1 MPQPEQQAREKI
13 DQLLHAAGW
22 LVCDAAAA
30 SIHAARGVAIR
41 EFPLP
46 GYGFA
51 DYLLYVDGKAAGVIE
66 AKKEGVTLTGVET
79 QSDKYTKG
87 LPAGLPR
94 WRNPLPFSYQ
104 STGIE
109 TRFTNG
115 LDPTP
120 RSRPVFAFHQPKLLA
135 DWLNYAPAAQPGEGS
150 AGDLASTFLA
160 RLQAMPPLKE
170 EGLWPAQITAIRNLE
185 NSLKENRPRAL
196 IQMATGSGKTF
207 TSISFIYRL
216 IKFAGARRIL
226 FLVDRGNLA
235 DQTLKEFQQYVSPYN
250 NFKFSEEYIVQR
262 LQGNQID
269 TTARV
274 CICTIQRLYF
284 MLKGREL
291 ADEDEDMMA
300 TGFDGIYKK
309 VPPIEY
315 NPAIPIE
322 TFDIIVTDEA
332 HRSIYNL
339 WAQVL
344 EYFDAYLIGLTA
356 TPGKQT
362 FGFFHQNL
370 VMEYNHEMAVADGVN
385 VNYDV
390 YRIKTA
396 ITEAG
401 SRVEAGYYV
410 EKQERDTRKTRWEE
424 LDDDFAYDP
433 NQLDR
438 DVVTPDQIRT
448 IVRTFRDKLFSEIF
462 PGRTEVP
469 KTLIFAKDDNHAEN
483 IVEILREEF
492 GKGNEFAQKITYRT
506 TGATPKELIS
516 AFRNSYHPRIAVT
529 VDMIATG
536 TDIKPVEI
544 VFFMRAVKSRGFFEQ
559 MKGRGVRVI
568 NPDDLRA
575 VTPDATAKDHFVIVD
590 AVGVCEQDKTDAR
603 PMEKKPSVSFE
614 RLLQAVAFGNTEDDV
629 ITSIAGR
636 LARMEHRISAEDDAK
651 IRVASGGLGLKD
663 LAHQLVAALSPDPV
677 EAASRRLPY
686 LPMETADDYAGYGF
700 LDPNAPIEM
709 QRANLPHWRQDEA
722 SYFVTFR
729 LADSLPRQRLI
740 AWREARADWL
750 TRNPRPWSAAQET
763 DYTERFSARI
773 ESWLDAGVGSCA
785 LANPQAREL
794 METALWH
801 FDGERYR
808 LGKYVVAAN
817 HVHVIVTPLPGHEL
831 SEILHSWKSYT
842 AKQILQLAAAS
853 GRLPEGAISIWQKE
867 SYDRIVRTSEELFR
881 IEQYIQRH
889 SEYELSAAVKR
900 RDAASTAMQQARTLA
915 AKPLCDPTLRQLIL
929 DIKAK
934 NELTIDHVS
943 QDQVIEAGFSQAA
956 LDRAR
961 GLVQSFEQF
970 IADHKDEITALQILY
985 AKPYKQRLTFEAVK
999 ELADAI
1005 EKPPYLWNESQLWQ
1019 AYAALEASKAK
1030 GASGKR
1036 ILTDLVSLVRFAIHQ
1051 DNELVPFP
1059 ERVNANF
1066 KAWVEAASRRLAE
1079 TKRQDAASTG
1089 FTTEQMKWLEMI
1101 RDHIAANLGIEPDD
1115 FEYAP
1120 FAQEGGLGKVHQL
1133 FGDELNTLIEQL
1145 NESLA
1150 A

>member
-1 MPQPEQQAREKI
+1 MTPEQQSRQNI
-13 DQLLHAAGW
+13 DRLLIAAGW
-22 LVCDAAAA
+22 HLFDAKQAN
-30 SIHAARGVAIR
+30 IHAGLGVVIR

-46 GYGFA
+46 GHGSA
-51 DYLLYVDGKAAGVIE
+51 DYLFYVAGKAAGVIE
-66 AKKEGVTLTGVET
+66 AKKEGATLSGVEV
-79 QSDKYTKG
+79 QSSKYTSG
-87 LPAGLPR
+87 LPPTLPAWSR
-94 WRNPLPFSYQ
+94 PLPFSYQ
-104 STGIE
+104 STGTE

-115 LDPTP
+115 LDSEP
-120 RSRPVFAFHQPKLLA
+120 RSRSVFAFHRPEQLA
-135 DWLNYAPAAQPGEGS
+135 NWLDHAANQIQEERGEYGS
-150 AGDLASTFLA
+150 DAKTFLA

-170 EGLWPAQITAIRNLE
+170 EGLWPAQITAIHNLE
-185 NSLKENRPRAL
+185 KSLKENRPRAL

-274 CICTIQRLYF
+274 CICTIQRMYS
-284 MLKGREL
+284 MLKGRDL
-291 ADEDEDMMA
+291 PADLEEESVDQLGKLFKE
-300 TGFDGIYKK
+300 
-309 VPPIEY
+309 PEPIEY

-344 EYFDAYLIGLTA
+344 EYFDATLIGLTA

-396 ITEAG
+396 ITEGG
-401 SRVEAGYYV
+401 SKVEAGYYV

-516 AFRNSYHPRIAVT
+516 AFRNSYHPRVAVT

-568 NPDDLRA
+568 NPDDLKA
-575 VTPDATAKDHFVIVD
+575 VTPDATAKDHFVIID

-636 LARMEHRISAEDDAK
+636 LARMEHRISAEDDAR
-651 IRVASGGLGLKD
+651 IRAASGGLGLKD
-663 LAHQLVAALSPDPV
+663 LAHQLVESLSPDL
-677 EAASRRLPY
+677 EAVRS
-686 LPMETADDYAGYGF
+686 E
-700 LDPNAPIEM
+700 PIEG
-709 QRANLPHWRQDEA
+709 QANQ
-722 SYFVTFR
+722 
-729 LADSLPRQRLI
+729 
-740 AWREARADWL
+740 
-750 TRNPRPWSAAQET
+750 
-763 DYTERFSARI
+763 ARI
-773 ESWLDAGVGSCA
+773 
-785 LANPQAREL
+785 
-794 METALWH
+794 T
-801 FDGERYR
+801 
-808 LGKYVVAAN
+808 
-817 HVHVIVTPLPGHEL
+817 
-831 SEILHSWKSYT
+831 
-842 AKQILQLAAAS
+842 
-853 GRLPEGAISIWQKE
+853 
-867 SYDRIVRTSEELFR
+867 
-881 IEQYIQRH
+881 
-889 SEYELSAAVKR
+889 
-900 RDAASTAMQQARTLA
+900 A
-915 AKPLCDPTLRQLIL
+915 AKPLCDPALRQLIL

-943 QDQVIEAGFSQAA
+943 QDQIIEAGFSPAA
-956 LDRAR
+956 RDRAR

-985 AKPYKQRLTFEAVK
+985 AKPYKQRITFEAVK

-1019 AYAALEASKAK
+1019 AYAALEASKVK
-1030 GASGKR
+1030 GASGRR

-1051 DNELVPFP
+1051 DNELIPFP

-1066 KAWVEAASRRLAE
+1066 KAWLAGQESAGKQFTADQRR
-1079 TKRQDAASTG
+1079 
-1089 FTTEQMKWLEMI
+1089 WLEMI

-1120 FAQEGGLGKVHQL
+1120 FAQEGGLGKVYQL

>member
-1 MPQPEQQAREKI
+1 MVPQPEQQARGNI
-13 DQLLHAAGW
+13 DVMLQAAGW
-22 LVCDAAAA
+22 HVCDAAAA
-30 SIHAARGVAIR
+30 NIHAARGVAIR
-41 EFPLP
+41 EFQLP

-87 LPAGLPR
+87 LPAALPR
-94 WRNPLPFSYQ
+94 WHSPLPFSYQ

-115 LDPTP
+115 LDPVP
-120 RSRPVFAFHQPKLLA
+120 RSRPVFAFHKPETLREWLDLLPQPTVLTTGPTSA
-135 DWLNYAPAAQPGEGS
+135 PHAGFAPA
-150 AGDLASTFLA
+150 TFLA
-160 RLQAMPPLKE
+160 KLQHMPPLKE
-170 EGLWPAQITAIRNLE
+170 EGLWPAQITAIHNLE
-185 NSLKENRPRAL
+185 QSLKENRPRAL

-274 CICTIQRLYF
+274 CICTIQRMYA
-284 MLKGREL
+284 MLKGKDLPDDLEEESVDQL
-291 ADEDEDMMA
+291 GKLFKEPE
-300 TGFDGIYKK
+300 
-309 VPPIEY
+309 PIEY

-344 EYFDAYLIGLTA
+344 EYFDATLIGLTA

-396 ITEAG
+396 ITEQG
-401 SRVEAGYYV
+401 SKVEAGYYV

-448 IVRTFRDKLFSEIF
+448 IVHTFRDKLFSEIF

-506 TGATPKELIS
+506 TGDTPQNLIK
-516 AFRNSYHPRIAVT
+516 AFRNSYHPRVAVT

-568 NPDDLRA
+568 KPDDLKA
-575 VTPDATAKDHFVIVD
+575 VTPDA
-590 AVGVCEQDKTDAR
+590 
-603 PMEKKPSVSFE
+603 
-614 RLLQAVAFGNTEDDV
+614 
-629 ITSIAGR
+629 
-636 LARMEHRISAEDDAK
+636 
-651 IRVASGGLGLKD
+651 
-663 LAHQLVAALSPDPV
+663 
-677 EAASRRLPY
+677 
-686 LPMETADDYAGYGF
+686 
-700 LDPNAPIEM
+700 
-709 QRANLPHWRQDEA
+709 
-722 SYFVTFR
+722 
-729 LADSLPRQRLI
+729 
-740 AWREARADWL
+740 
-750 TRNPRPWSAAQET
+750 
-763 DYTERFSARI
+763 
-773 ESWLDAGVGSCA
+773 
-785 LANPQAREL
+785 
-794 METALWH
+794 
-801 FDGERYR
+801 
-808 LGKYVVAAN
+808 
-817 HVHVIVTPLPGHEL
+817 
-831 SEILHSWKSYT
+831 
-842 AKQILQLAAAS
+842 
-853 GRLPEGAISIWQKE
+853 
-867 SYDRIVRTSEELFR
+867 
-881 IEQYIQRH
+881 
-889 SEYELSAAVKR
+889 
-900 RDAASTAMQQARTLA
+900 
-915 AKPLCDPTLRQLIL
+915 
-929 DIKAK
+929 
-934 NELTIDHVS
+934 
-943 QDQVIEAGFSQAA
+943 
-956 LDRAR
+956 
-961 GLVQSFEQF
+961 
-970 IADHKDEITALQILY
+970 
-985 AKPYKQRLTFEAVK
+985 
-999 ELADAI
+999 
-1005 EKPPYLWNESQLWQ
+1005 
-1019 AYAALEASKAK
+1019 
-1030 GASGKR
+1030 
-1036 ILTDLVSLVRFAIHQ
+1036 
-1051 DNELVPFP
+1051 
-1059 ERVNANF
+1059 
-1066 KAWVEAASRRLAE
+1066 
-1079 TKRQDAASTG
+1079 
-1089 FTTEQMKWLEMI
+1089 
-1101 RDHIAANLGIEPDD
+1101 
-1115 FEYAP
+1115 
-1120 FAQEGGLGKVHQL
+1120 
-1133 FGDELNTLIEQL
+1133 
-1145 NESLA
+1145 
-1150 A
+1150 